1 MKLKK
6 NDQYI
11 IIAAVAI
18 IIIAGVG
25 IAMYSPPEVEEIT
38 IDDSSDSDYS
48 VFEIQS
54 TVKEGTIAEE
64 TFEIKNSLFSKWGS
78 GSATIN
84 LGAIDNIKDVEI
96 KIDYT
101 DNIKLWIFFNDK
113 FYATVTD
120 PSGDMNEDCSI
131 QGAGNYTIS
140 YTGINSKISVPTIEA
155 ESRADAMDILKS
167 RYNSNWK
174 NGEFVVDAS
183 LKVSGYFGFRILE
196 KLIKDHFTVSVSYT
210 YYDYEL
216 VEQIDDDDDM
226 TETGSSGDGGNDGD
240 IPYMSMI
247 INTGCARYI

>member
-1 MKLKK
+1 MNLKK

-38 IDDSSDSDYS
+38 IDDSSDSDLS
-48 VFEIQS
+48 VFEVNSEI
-54 TVKEGTIAEE
+54 KEGTISEE
-64 TFEIKNSLFSKWGS
+64 SFEIKNSLFSKWGS

-84 LGAIDNIKDVEI
+84 LGAVENLKDVEI

-101 DNIKLWIFFNDK
+101 DNIKLWILFNDK
-113 FYATVTD
+113 FYATITD
-120 PSGDMNEDCSI
+120 PSGGTNEDCYI
-131 QGAGNYTIS
+131 QGAGNFTKS
-140 YTGINSKISVPTIEA
+140 YTSINGKVSSSTIEA
-155 ESRADAMDILKS
+155 ESRADAMEILES

-196 KLIKDHFTVSVSYT
+196 KLIKDHFTVSVTYT
-210 YYDYEL
+210 YYDYDL
-216 VEQIDDDDDM
+216 VEQMDDDDDM
-226 TETGSSGDGGNDGD
+226 TETGSSGDGGGD